1 MTRARIRLGSF
12 GEDRAAA
19 WYRREGYEVLDRN
32 WRCREGELDL
42 VCRRGGT
49 LVFSEVKT
57 RSSLAFGH
65 PAEAVTPA
73 KQRKV
78 RQVARLWMAERDDQW
93 RPAEIRFDVV
103 AVLPGTLDVLEA
115 AF

>member
-1 MTRARIRLGSF
+1 MTQRRRRLGVS

-19 WYRREGYEVLDRN
+19 WYEANGYDVLDRN

-42 VCRRGGT
+42 VCARDGVF
-49 LVFSEVKT
+49 VFSEVKT
-57 RSSLAFGH
+57 RSSLAYGH
-65 PAEAVTPA
+65 PAEAVTVA

-78 RQVARLWMAERDDQW
+78 RQVALRWLGAHRD
-93 RPAEIRFDVV
+93 RTYSPTLRFDVV
-103 AVLPGTLDVLEA
+103 AVLAGEVSVIEA